1 MKIVF
6 MPMLSQAQF
15 AKEMGVSQE
24 AVRLAIKSG
33 RVVSWREEKGR
44 VRIDSEKAKAEWAA
58 NTQKRTP
65 VQQEMR
71 GVQGPTINQSR
82 TILEEYRAK
91 MAQADYEEKIG
102 TLVLGDT
109 VKKQAF
115 ASAREARDRLMNI
128 PDRVAGLVAAESNER
143 ACHEILM
150 QEIRAVCDE
159 LSRVGEEKEAL

>member
-1 MKIVF
+1 
-6 MPMLSQAQF
+6 MPLVSQAEF
-15 AKEMGVSQE
+15 AAMMGVSSP
-24 AVRLAIKSG
+24 AVLKAIKAG
-33 RVVSWREEKGR
+33 RVKSWKEVKGK
-44 VRIDSEKAKAEWAA
+44 VRIDAEKAKAEWIA

-65 VQQEMR
+65 IQEEMR
-71 GVQGPTINQSR
+71 GVQGPSINQSR

-128 PDRVAGLVAAESNER
+128 PDRVAGLVAAESSER
-143 ACHEILM
+143 ACHEILVN
-150 QEIRAVCDE
+150 EIRSICDE
-159 LSRVGEEKEAL
+159 LSRLGEEKEAL

>member
-1 MKIVF
+1 MTLV
-6 MPMLSQAQF
+6 SQAEF
-15 AKEMGVSQE
+15 AAMMGVSSP
-24 AVRLAIKSG
+24 AVLKAIKAG
-33 RVVSWREEKGR
+33 RVKSWKEVKGK
-44 VRIDSEKAKAEWAA
+44 VRIDAGKAKAEWIA

-65 VQQEMR
+65 IQEEMR

-128 PDRVAGLVAAESNER
+128 PDRVAGLVAAESSER

-159 LSRVGEEKEAL
+159 LSRAGDDKGAL